1 MAQEL
6 KYINGKWVATEI
18 ADTESI
24 SNEPSAESQRLAEI
38 EEIKKELAKYDYI
51 GNKIATGCAT
61 IEEYAPQI
69 AHCQELRKR
78 INELEEGG
86 SDEG

>member
-1 MAQEL
+1 MVMIKEYEVNGVVYRDEL
-6 KYINGKWVATEI
+6 PDVVVPK
-18 ADTESI
+18 S
-24 SNEPSAESQRLAEI
+24 AEI

-78 INELEEGG
+78 INELESMEG
-86 SDEG
+86 ENEQ

>member
-1 MAQEL
+1 MKA
-6 KYINGKWVATEI
+6 YVNGQYVEVADRVPTPEEI
-18 ADTESI
+18 RE
-24 SNEPSAESQRLAEI
+24 QKLAEI

-86 SDEG
+86 NDEG